1 MLEPE
6 AQDLKLTVLVDNVV
20 DIFQPSIGPWS
31 YPVAGPASSLW
42 GEQGLSLLV
51 EATGS
56 RGESVHVLYDFGRS
70 GPVLNHNL
78 KILRPDGA
86 GADLLMLSHGHID
99 HYGGL
104 GAYLNEGGRGAP
116 LLTHP
121 ASFGSRGIRRPDGGM
136 AGPWL
141 FEKRSLLDWGLD
153 VRTSTVAQQLGPGLW
168 STGSIPRLSSLDV
181 HLDQAVRF
189 DQEGRLLPDALEDD
203 QALVALVAGLGLVV
217 ITGCCHAGAI
227 NTLDAAAAMFPGQ
240 PLYALIGG
248 LHLNHLTEGPG
259 PGRGPGDKGP
269 RPPLGAAHALHRGH
283 GHPDSAPDPGA
294 ALPSRRGGAHPGYQ
308 AGHQAGHQGRG
319 KSMTRP
325 LTVAITGA
333 SGVCYGVE
341 LLKALREI
349 SVPVHLIVSR
359 AGARNLAIETDYSL
373 EQVRAMAERWYEPED
388 VAAPLAS
395 GSFLTQGMIVAPCT
409 IKTLS
414 AIANSY
420 TADLVVRAADVTLK
434 ERRPLVL
441 MVRETPLQQGAPG
454 PHGPGRRPGRGYPA
468 PGARLL
474 SPASHHKRHHPPE
487 RGQGPGSARPG
498 TQSVHQ
504 VGRPR
509 RLLRLNRKELDAPP
523 ARRR

>member
-56 RGESVHVLYDFGRS
+56 RGESVRVLYDFGRS

-121 ASFGSRGIRRPDGGM
+121 ASFGSRGIRRPDGGL
-136 AGPWL
+136 AGPWV
-141 FEKRSLLDWGLD
+141 FEKRSLLDWGLE

-168 STGSIPRLSSLDV
+168 STGSIPRFSSLDV
-181 HLDQAVRF
+181 HLDQAIRF

-248 LHLNHLTEGPG
+248 LHLNHLTEDQARAVAREIEARDPRWVLPMHCTGAMAT
-259 PGRGPGDKGP
+259 RILHQTLGP
-269 RPPLGAAHALHRGH
+269 RCLADAVGLTL
-283 GHPDSAPDPGA
+283 D
-294 ALPSRRGGAHPGYQ
+294 
-308 AGHQAGHQGRG
+308 
-319 KSMTRP
+319 TR
-325 LTVAITGA
+325 LDTRLDTKD
-333 SGVCYGVE
+333 E
-341 LLKALREI
+341 DKA
-349 SVPVHLIVSR
+349 
-359 AGARNLAIETDYSL
+359 
-373 EQVRAMAERWYEPED
+373 
-388 VAAPLAS
+388 
-395 GSFLTQGMIVAPCT
+395 
-409 IKTLS
+409 
-414 AIANSY
+414 
-420 TADLVVRAADVTLK
+420 
-434 ERRPLVL
+434 
-441 MVRETPLQQGAPG
+441 
-454 PHGPGRRPGRGYPA
+454 
-468 PGARLL
+468 
-474 SPASHHKRHHPPE
+474 
-487 RGQGPGSARPG
+487 
-498 TQSVHQ
+498 
-504 VGRPR
+504 
-509 RLLRLNRKELDAPP
+509 
-523 ARRR
+523 